1 MTNAALTPEEAARFA
16 DLQLAL
22 QQRGF
27 QLRQCSV
34 GGFFASRR
42 DGCAFLADLS
52 DVEVFAAKVG
62 AVE

>member
-1 MTNAALTPEEAARFA
+1 MTSPNLTPEEAARFA

-27 QLRQCSV
+27 QLRTVSC
-34 GGFFASRR
+34 GGFFASRK
-42 DGCAFLADLS
+42 DGTAYLAQLD
-52 DVEVFAAKVG
+52 DVADFARRVG